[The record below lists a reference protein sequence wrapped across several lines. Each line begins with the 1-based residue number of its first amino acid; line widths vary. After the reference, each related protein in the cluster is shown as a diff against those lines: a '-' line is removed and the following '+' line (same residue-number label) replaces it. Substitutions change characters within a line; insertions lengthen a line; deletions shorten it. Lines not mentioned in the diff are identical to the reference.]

1 MEFQEFSKNYLNVLM
16 VQLIISTSL
25 VLPAAGIFLV
35 IFSLDIDDSDLLY
48 YRLDHLYNI
57 TRSFMMF
64 LNNYHY
70 IQSSYTSALQ
80 YQYLEYYLYLCCLF
94 RLFI

>member
-1 MEFQEFSKNYLNVLM
+1 MEFQEFSENYLNVLM

-48 YRLDHLYNI
+48 YRLDHL
-57 TRSFMMF
+57 
-64 LNNYHY
+64 
-70 IQSSYTSALQ
+70 
-80 YQYLEYYLYLCCLF
+80 
-94 RLFI
+94 